1 MNLVDRIKG
10 IPLQPKSE
18 WSKIESEPGD
28 AGYLLSNYVAILA
41 AIPPICTFIGA
52 SIIGIGGYRVG
63 IGMEL
68 VRRGDGP
75 DQVAAERPAEL
86 RDVGLEHLRCRGRR
100 PAGPDL
106 LDQAIARD
114 RLVRPKKEDDEQRA
128 GLARTQRHDAAV

>member
-10 IPLQPKSE
+10 ILLQPKSE

-63 IGMEL
+63 IGMGL
-68 VRRGDGP
+68 VY
-75 DQVAAERPAEL
+75 
-86 RDVGLEHLRCRGRR
+86 
-100 PAGPDL
+100 
-106 LDQAIARD
+106 
-114 RLVRPKKEDDEQRA
+114 
-128 GLARTQRHDAAV
+128 AVVLYVLC